1 MIGLLACL
9 ALGITPAIQADR
21 PAPEPASESA
31 LEPVVQEPGAE
42 PGSTGPAL
50 RGVPDRMGREAIQST
65 LDQALGWLVEAQN
78 EDGSFGSGA
87 LEGVLEMGFAVETYS
102 NWQYAAHGLA
112 LVALLEV
119 PESEAVLEVLEKAI
133 RWLDQRR
140 EPRRGSHWDV
150 DYTWSALYGLV
161 ASAAVASDERFADGP
176 LGEAMER
183 VGRTSWKILKRN
195 EVPSG
200 GWAYYDD
207 PPFTARPTWATSF
220 CTALVLPA
228 LKQAERLGW
237 IDQSESS
244 RRALVTLQRAHLPTG
259 AYTYNAS
266 DGVQRIQ
273 AGESINN
280 VKGSLGRI
288 QVANW
293 ARAAVGDKTMT
304 LDVMREGLELFFEH
318 HKFLDIA
325 RMRPIPHEAYY
336 ANAGYF
342 YLFAHFYAA
351 QVIELLPREEREDF
365 HARLRPHLAKIQEAN
380 GSTVDFLGT
389 SYTRT
394 AGTAMT
400 VYALSIGL
408 GSDE

>member
-1 MIGLLACL
+1 MIGAIAWL
-9 ALGITPAIQADR
+9 ALHGAPVAVQVLQEPAPQEPAIQE
-21 PAPEPASESA
+21 PNLQGPEE
-31 LEPVVQEPGAE
+31 LPG
-42 PGSTGPAL
+42 PSL
-50 RGVPDRMGREAIQST
+50 RGVPDTMSAEDVQRT
-65 LDQALGWLVEAQN
+65 LDQALDWLLKAQN
-78 EDGSFGSGA
+78 DDGSFGSGA

-102 NWQYAAHGLA
+102 NWQYGAHGLA
-112 LVALLEV
+112 LVALLQV
-119 PESEAVLEVLEKAI
+119 PETPAI
-133 RWLDQRR
+133 REALERAIQWIDVRR

-161 ASAAVASDERFADGP
+161 AAAAVASDERFAEGP
-176 LGEAMER
+176 FAEAMER
-183 VGRTSWKILKRN
+183 VGRTSWKILERN
-195 EVPSG
+195 EVPTG

-207 PPFTARPTWATSF
+207 PPFTSRPTWATSF

-228 LKQAERLGW
+228 LKQAEKLGW
-237 IDQSESS
+237 VDQSDSS
-244 RRALVTLQRAHLPTG
+244 RRALATLQRAQLPTG

-266 DGVQRIQ
+266 DGVQRIR
-273 AGESINN
+273 AGESINH

-293 ARAAVGDKTMT
+293 ARAAVGDKSMT
-304 LDVMREGLELFFEH
+304 ADQIREGLENFFEY
-318 HKFLDIA
+318 HKFLDVA
-325 RMRPIPHEAYY
+325 RMRPVPHEAYY

-351 QVIELLPREEREDF
+351 QVIELLPAAEREAW

-400 VYALSIGL
+400 IYALSVGL
-408 GSDE
+408 TADE